1 MRAATTGVLTEEEH
15 QEALSLQMGIDLSKE
30 EKQKKLE
37 ARMDNLEEAQ
47 CLSIMAA
54 SAAVDRFER
63 ENGIVG
69 LDEVTDETRQQGFGT
84 CPEPYDSRVD
94 DRARSE
100 KAESRKVRPGLCPTR
115 ILQGGQFSDK
125 QWLQDGTDADWENFN
140 PKQVQV
146 MMVTLTAL
154 PMYTGDVRVTI
165 IT

>member
-47 CLSIMAA
+47 RLSIMAA

-84 CPEPYDSRVD
+84 SLEPYDSR
-94 DRARSE
+94 
-100 KAESRKVRPGLCPTR
+100 G
-115 ILQGGQFSDK
+115 
-125 QWLQDGTDADWENFN
+125 
-140 PKQVQV
+140 
-146 MMVTLTAL
+146 
-154 PMYTGDVRVTI
+154 
-165 IT
+165 